1 MLEKAQEPNDQLPI
15 WAGASEIAT
24 FEEGGNQMDKM
35 FHAHNLKN
43 VINSNKNS
51 IIDRFYKNNLCTS
64 NFIRIEKYKQVL
76 KNYATIKI
84 LVNIFVKS
92 YTHCFPIYFA
102 LNKMFGPLFMSFP
115 LCGMLSCLLP

>member
-51 IIDRFYKNNLCTS
+51 IIDRFS
-64 NFIRIEKYKQVL
+64 PI
-76 KNYATIKI
+76 IKI
-84 LVNIFVKS
+84 IYVPLIS
-92 YTHCFPIYFA
+92 YV
-102 LNKMFGPLFMSFP
+102 
-115 LCGMLSCLLP
+115 